1 VSDSDIPAIPNVPE
15 ALREAAQLGKL
26 IPFVGAGASCLAGC
40 PNWTEFANGVLGH
53 FIEQGKFSY
62 AQLAQIESLAP
73 RVKLSIAL
81 ELRDELGVRLD
92 FRTLFHPRAGA
103 QHPKGRRLYGS
114 LSRIGKT
121 FVTTNL

>member
-1 VSDSDIPAIPNVPE
+1 MSDSDIPAIPNVPE

-92 FRTLFHPRAGA
+92 FRTLSTQGPALSTQKVGDSMEVFP
-103 QHPKGRRLYGS
+103 GS
-114 LSRIGKT
+114 ERPS
-121 FVTTNL
+121 